1 MGMKLIFGIFFV
13 GYFSIASAADL
24 VVPSC
29 MKEANRLL
37 IHLPINL
44 KYDQF
49 GGQKIERV
57 YRKVLHLNCDLTKK
71 NEECSVVEVN
81 LDRLSAGRLGVFDIV
96 LMEEANVMENTRDM
110 VVVRSREN
118 VFVVDFLEQSFTWRV
133 SKEGMSAYGMSP
145 CPRSW

>member
-1 MGMKLIFGIFFV
+1 MGMKLVFGIFFA
-13 GYFSIASAADL
+13 GYFSITSAADL

-37 IHLPINL
+37 IHLPMNL

-81 LDRLSAGRLGVFDIV
+81 LDRLSAGKLGVFDIV
-96 LMEEANVMENTRDM
+96 LMEEAKVMENTRDM

-133 SKEGMSAYGMSP
+133 SKEGMSAYGMST
-145 CPRSW
+145 CPGSW

>member
-13 GYFSIASAADL
+13 GYFSITSAVDL

-49 GGQKIERV
+49 GGEKIERV

-81 LDRLSAGRLGVFDIV
+81 LDRLSAGKLGVFDIV
-96 LMEEANVMENTRDM
+96 LMEEAKVMENTRDM

-118 VFVVDFLEQSFTWRV
+118 VFVVDFWSNRLPGEYPKR
-133 SKEGMSAYGMSP
+133 A
-145 CPRSW
+145 

>member
-145 CPRSW
+145 CPGSL